1 MRAIKFRG
9 VDMETGETVY
19 GELGTIFTT
28 CTGDKY
34 YFGSE
39 HSVKPES
46 VKQLI
51 GVDGNGCEV
60 YEGDKVVRIK
70 EWQDDEVL
78 DFHGYVEVAAFPMMA
93 RFDDYRAIADGEI
106 VKVGAKG

>member
-1 MRAIKFRG
+1 MRTIKFRG

-51 GVDGNGCEV
+51 GVDSNGAEV
-60 YEGDKVVRIK
+60 YEGDTVTKDGRTWK
-70 EWQDDEVL
+70 CFLKTDCQEVSQ
-78 DFHGYVEVAAFPMMA
+78 
-93 RFDDYRAIADGEI
+93 
-106 VKVGAKG
+106 